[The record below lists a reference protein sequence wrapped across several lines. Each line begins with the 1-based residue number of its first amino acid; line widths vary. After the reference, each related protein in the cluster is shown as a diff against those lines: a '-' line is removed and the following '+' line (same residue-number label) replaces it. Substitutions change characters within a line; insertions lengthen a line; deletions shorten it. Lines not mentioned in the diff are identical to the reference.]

1 MFAGH
6 VLDMINRIRENREM
20 LQSHKTKKERLQS
33 VMFKPLS
40 SHYHE
45 SKMKDISPEEKAK
58 AILKIR
64 SEYKK
69 SRSRL
74 LIVETPFFIIAMGI
88 FAWFMYYMF
97 KTVGEIN
104 I

>member
-20 LQSHKTKKERLQS
+20 LNAHKGKKERLKS

-45 SKMKDISPEEKAK
+45 AKMKNFSPQEKAK

-64 SEYKK
+64 AEYKK

-74 LIVETPFFIIAMGI
+74 MIVETPIFIIILGAVVWML
-88 FAWFMYYMF
+88 WFLL
-97 KTVGEIN
+97 KTGS
-104 I
+104 

>member
-20 LQSHKTKKERLQS
+20 LNAHKGKKERLKS

-45 SKMKDISPEEKAK
+45 SKMKDFSPEEKTK

-64 SEYKK
+64 AEYKK

-74 LIVETPFFIIAMGI
+74 LIIETPFFIIILGI
-88 FAWFMYYMF
+88 FALFMYYMF
-97 KTVGEIN
+97 KTSS
-104 I
+104 

>member
-1 MFAGH
+1 MISAGS

-20 LQSHKTKKERLQS
+20 LQAHKTKKERLQS

-64 SEYKK
+64 AEYKK

-74 LIVETPFFIIAMGI
+74 LIVETPFFIIAAGI
-88 FAWFMYYMF
+88 FVWLMWFLF
-97 KTVGEIN
+97 NTGS
-104 I
+104 

>member
-1 MFAGH
+1 MISAGS

-20 LQSHKTKKERLQS
+20 LQAHKTKKERLQS

-64 SEYKK
+64 AEYKK

-74 LIVETPFFIIAMGI
+74 LIVETPFFMIAVGAFVWLM
-88 FAWFMYYMF
+88 WFLF
-97 KTVGEIN
+97 KTGS
-104 I
+104 

>member
-58 AILKIR
+58 AILQIR
-64 SEYKK
+64 AEYKK

-74 LIVETPFFIIAMGI
+74 LIVETPFFIIILCLFIWML
-88 FAWFMYYMF
+88 WFLL
-97 KTVGEIN
+97 KTN
-104 I
+104 S

>member
-74 LIVETPFFIIAMGI
+74 LIVETPFFIIILGVFIWML
-88 FAWFMYYMF
+88 WFLL
-97 KTVGEIN
+97 KTSS
-104 I
+104 